1 MINLFDKVI
10 NKNTSGRRQ
19 ICIAT
24 FARSW
29 NALAATRCLGKNG
42 VEVITGDDSMIC
54 SSNFSVHSKKFF
66 TYPNPD
72 KNPEG
77 FIAKLVEV
85 CIKYSGPD
93 VDLVLMPLL
102 TDAFLVARHAERFA
116 GIAKL
121 ALPSRAQIDLLGNK
135 ASLAKY
141 CEENGLRTP
150 KTIPATSEEHL
161 KELCETFP
169 FPAFI
174 KLPDACSAIGL
185 KKVANPA
192 EAMDFYK
199 SVTSKYPLPAGEY
212 PIIQQSVDGEDYC
225 CTFIFDHGK
234 RRASM
239 TYHNI
244 LDFPRKSGMG
254 AVRETVDAAEMER
267 EGAKLLELA
276 GWHGVAEI
284 DFRWD
289 GTDAPYLI
297 EVNPRF
303 WGGLAQSV
311 ESGWDYPYWLYRL
324 AVDGTIPEMN
334 PESHDV
340 KTFNPYLLTLI
351 LLQEFVNTRKN
362 PIQDITQ
369 ALQLFG
375 KDARTDLVKASGQLF
390 KDITDVPASRL
401 RAVEE
406 ILHANKGAVGEIFKL
421 KDPLPVL
428 GLLYPLTVFL
438 KNGKIS
444 PELLVSKPGNE
455 QKN

>member
-1 MINLFDKVI
+1 MINLFENVFS
-10 NKNTSGRRQ
+10 KNNAGRRQ
-19 ICIAT
+19 ICIIT

-54 SSNFSVHSKKFF
+54 SSNFSVYSKSFF

-72 KNPEG
+72 KDPDG
-77 FIAKLVEV
+77 FIAKLIEV
-85 CIKYSGPD
+85 CVKYKGPD

-102 TDAFLVARHAERFA
+102 TDAFIVARHARRFN

-121 ALPSRAQIDLLGNK
+121 ALPTREQIDLLGNK

-141 CEENGLRTP
+141 CDEHGIRTP
-150 KTIPATSEEHL
+150 KTIPVTSETHL

-174 KLPDACSAIGL
+174 KLPEACSAIGL
-185 KKVANPA
+185 KKVADPA
-192 EAMDFYK
+192 EALDFYK
-199 SVTSKYPLPAGEY
+199 SVTEKYPLPAGEY
-212 PIIQQSVDGEDYC
+212 PIIQQSVDGEDFC
-225 CTFIFDHGK
+225 CTFLFDHGQ

-254 AVRETVDAAEMER
+254 AVRETVDAAEME
-267 EGAKLLELA
+267 EMGSKLLELA

-289 GTDAPYLI
+289 GENNPYLI

-311 ESGWDYPYWLYRL
+311 ESGWDYPYWVYRL
-324 AVDGTIPEMN
+324 AVDGAIPEMT
-334 PESHDV
+334 PKSHDV
-340 KTFNPYLLTLI
+340 KTFNPCLLTLI
-351 LLQEFVNTRKN
+351 MLQEFVDARKH
-362 PIQDITQ
+362 PIQDIKQ
-369 ALQLFG
+369 AFQVFG
-375 KDARTDLVKASGQLF
+375 KDVQTDVLKATTRLF
-390 KDITDVPASRL
+390 KDVADVPASRF
-401 RAVEE
+401 RAVEKVLQE
-406 ILHANKGAVGEIFKL
+406 NKGAVGEIFKF
-421 KDPLPVL
+421 KDPLPIL
-428 GLLYPLTVFL
+428 GLLYPMTVFL

-444 PELLVSKPGNE
+444 PDLLVSKPGNE
-455 QKN
+455 QKT